1 MLLIKQVGVYIN
13 ILNCRLKKHFAEVF
27 KNKDINLTAEQYL
40 VMDTLWDEGALSQ
53 QAIANIIQKDKNSVT
68 QFIDT
73 LERKN
78 LVERQPDG
86 RDKRVNN
93 IAVTQ
98 IGQGLKDKTTDV
110 AISTMEEVLE
120 GIPEEKL
127 NVFVEV
133 LYKINKNIDRLGKL
147 NSTREK

>member
-1 MLLIKQVGVYIN
+1 MLLIKKVGVYIN

-40 VMDTLWDEGALSQ
+40 VMDTLWDEGVLSQ

-78 LVERQPDG
+78 LVLRQPDG

-93 IAVTQ
+93 IAVTS
-98 IGQGLKDKTTDV
+98 IGQGLKEKTTDV
-110 AISTMEEVLE
+110 AISTMEEVLQ

-127 NVFVEV
+127 TVFVEV
-133 LYKINKNIDRLGKL
+133 LYQINKNIDRLGKL
-147 NSTREK
+147 KS